1 MNHERRP
8 IRDEQSQKSL
18 RKKILSGAAAGMIAL
33 TSGSDSLSNPTSFSE
48 KNTASSSI
56 EQLLEQKTQKHAG
69 QFENEEGLIVSPRAQ
84 AIVDILTSLP
94 KTQTTI
100 PDVLKSAIR
109 KESFDVAKLIGHY
122 GDHACAQTV
131 IDIILKT
138 SPQDLLQDTE
148 YFETRTWGKKI
159 LENLLLAVPQSSI
172 DFGLYNRNVI
182 IDSDDP
188 RIRALLDLR
197 ELTIDQETFWR
208 ASLLIDDII
217 NKRKTS
223 QEVLLIVSNDSLYY
237 AALKK
242 LDSLPNPFGK
252 TDIKEELRLHH
263 ETQE

>member
-1 MNHERRP
+1 MNHERQP
-8 IRDEQSQKSL
+8 IRNEQSRKSL
-18 RKKILSGAAAGMIAL
+18 RKKILSSTAAGIIAM
-33 TSGSDSLSNPTSFSE
+33 TSGSDSLHQSNSFSD
-48 KNTASSSI
+48 KNISQASVK
-56 EQLLEQKTQKHAG
+56 QLLEQKTRNHAD

-100 PDVLKSAIR
+100 PDVLKSAIK

-122 GDHACAQTV
+122 GNYACAQTV
-131 IDIILKT
+131 IDIILET
-138 SPQDLLQDTE
+138 DPQSLLQDTE
-148 YFETRTWGKKI
+148 YFETRSWGKKL